1 MRFARACL
9 SHALE
14 GQYRTY
20 WDPAV
25 FITTEAH
32 VADEIRRL

>member
-14 GQYRTY
+14 GHYRTY
-20 WDPAV
+20 WDFAV
-25 FITTEAH
+25 FITAEPH

>member
-14 GQYRTY
+14 RHYRTY
-20 WDPAV
+20 WDSAV
-25 FITTEAH
+25 FITTEPY